1 MLTPQEVSERAFPKA
16 SFGGYNMALV
26 DEFLDQ
32 VTADYTALFKEN
44 AILKGKMKV
53 LVDKVEEYRTTED
66 AMRQTLL
73 SAQRMADNMVAE
85 AETKRVS
92 LLQEAE
98 DVARGKLE
106 RLREEYDHEQYRLDI
121 ARQNTIASVARMRE
135 LLLQQLS
142 GLEELDTLTAPAAPQ
157 DFIGDTVREIEWNMA
172 QAKKEEDEPTAT
184 EPLEETLVC
193 TEDFSAACAEASS
206 DVVEEEPDLIEPEAE
221 AENYDDSAPTRTFS
235 PEETEALLNQVQ
247 KVEDE
252 KSSEGAA
259 IPSGVTGRI
268 DFDNLA
274 FGENYKD

>member
-53 LVDKVEEYRTTED
+53 LVDKVEEYRATED

-98 DVARGKLE
+98 DAARSKLE
-106 RLREEYDHEQYRLDI
+106 RLREEYDHTQYRLET
-121 ARQNTIASVARMRE
+121 AQQNTAASVTRMRE
-135 LLLQQLS
+135 ILTQQL
-142 GLEELDTLTAPAAPQ
+142 GCLDELDTLTAPAVPP
-157 DFIGDTVREIEWNMA
+157 DFVGDAVREIEWSMT
-172 QAKKEEDEPTAT
+172 QEKEGDGQEEA
-184 EPLEETLVC
+184 ESLEETLVSAG
-193 TEDFSAACAEASS
+193 DFAAASAEIPSGS
-206 DVVEEEPDLIEPEAE
+206 VEEEEPKPAEAE
-221 AENYDDSAPTRTFS
+221 AELEAEEYDDSAPTRTFS
-235 PEETEALLNQVQ
+235 SEETEALLERIA
-247 KVEDE
+247 KVEE
-252 KSSEGAA
+252 ETSEEARGA
-259 IPSGVTGRI
+259 TGRI

-274 FGENYKD
+274 FGENYEN

>member
-53 LVDKVEEYRTTED
+53 LVDKVEEYRATED

-73 SAQRMADNMVAE
+73 SAQRMAENMVAE

-98 DVARGKLE
+98 DAARSKLE
-106 RLREEYDHEQYRLDI
+106 RLREEYDHTQYRLET
-121 ARQNTIASVARMRE
+121 AQQNTAASVTRMRE
-135 LLLQQLS
+135 ILTQQL
-142 GLEELDTLTAPAAPQ
+142 GYLDELDTLTAPAAPP
-157 DFIGDTVREIEWNMA
+157 DFVGDAVREIEWSMT
-172 QAKKEEDEPTAT
+172 QEKEGDGQEEA
-184 EPLEETLVC
+184 ESLEETLVSAG
-193 TEDFSAACAEASS
+193 DFAAASAEIPSGS
-206 DVVEEEPDLIEPEAE
+206 VEEEEPKRTEVEAE
-221 AENYDDSAPTRTFS
+221 AELETEEYDDSAPTRTFS
-235 PEETEALLNQVQ
+235 SEETEALLERIA
-247 KVEDE
+247 KVEE
-252 KSSEGAA
+252 ETSEEARDA
-259 IPSGVTGRI
+259 TGRI

-274 FGENYKD
+274 FGENYEN

>member
-53 LVDKVEEYRTTED
+53 LVDKVEEYRATED

-73 SAQRMADNMVAE
+73 SAQRMAENMVAE

-98 DVARGKLE
+98 DAARSKLE
-106 RLREEYDHEQYRLDI
+106 RLREEYDHTQYRLET
-121 ARQNTIASVARMRE
+121 AQQNTAASVTRMRE
-135 LLLQQLS
+135 ILTQQL
-142 GLEELDTLTAPAAPQ
+142 GCLDELDTLTAPAAPP
-157 DFIGDTVREIEWNMA
+157 DFVGDAVREIEWSMT
-172 QAKKEEDEPTAT
+172 QEKEGDGQEEA
-184 EPLEETLVC
+184 ESLEETLVSAG
-193 TEDFSAACAEASS
+193 DFAAASAEIPSGS
-206 DVVEEEPDLIEPEAE
+206 VEEEEPKCAEVEAE
-221 AENYDDSAPTRTFS
+221 AELETEEYDDSAPTRTFS
-235 PEETEALLNQVQ
+235 SEETEALLERIA
-247 KVEDE
+247 KVEE
-252 KSSEGAA
+252 ETSEEARDA
-259 IPSGVTGRI
+259 TGRI

-274 FGENYKD
+274 FGENYEN

>member
-53 LVDKVEEYRTTED
+53 LVDKVEDYRTTED

-85 AETKRVS
+85 AETKRIS

-98 DVARGKLE
+98 DAARSKLE
-106 RLREEYDHEQYRLDI
+106 RLREEYDHEQYRLDT
-121 ARQNTIASVARMRE
+121 ARQSTAVSVTRMRE
-135 LLLQQLS
+135 ILTQQLDC
-142 GLEELDTLTAPAAPQ
+142 LDELDLVTAPAAPQ
-157 DFIGDTVREIEWNMA
+157 DFIGDAVREIEWSMT
-172 QAKKEEDEPTAT
+172 QAEEENQEQAEPDS
-184 EPLEETLVC
+184 LEEALVSEGDFAAASAEVPSGAVL
-193 TEDFSAACAEASS
+193 EDAKLAE
-206 DVVEEEPDLIEPEAE
+206 VEAE
-221 AENYDDSAPTRTFS
+221 IAAEIYDDSAPTRSFS
-235 PEETEALLNQVQ
+235 SEETEALLDRIA

-252 KSSEGAA
+252 ENEAA
-259 IPSGVTGRI
+259 AQTGRI

-274 FGENYKD
+274 FGENYKT